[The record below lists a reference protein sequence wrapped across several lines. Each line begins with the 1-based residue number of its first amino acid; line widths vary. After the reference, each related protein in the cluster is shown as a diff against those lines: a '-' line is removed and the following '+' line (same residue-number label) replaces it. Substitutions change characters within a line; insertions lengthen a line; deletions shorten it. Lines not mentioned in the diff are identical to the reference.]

1 MSKIIA
7 YKERS
12 IEEKEKINAY
22 NKKMDS
28 EEWRDAYDDEKDV
41 EHFAK
46 PRGHSP
52 LAERLVAD
60 LRRAKVIKP
69 AWIFEIGCGQGRDG
83 KYLAQKGHIVRG
95 IDVSESAVKTA
106 NELVKGLPAKFS
118 VGDAEN
124 LHMVG
129 DESQDAV
136 YSIAAVH
143 GTAIKFTFKEI
154 FRVLRSGGIAKLFLY
169 TGTKTGKSW
178 VSYWTP
184 GEIKQYA
191 KEAGFKIE
199 QFREVS
205 DTEPI
210 EIPGVEGK
218 VEQQSNIV
226 ITTFKKPAESEDLS
240 KLTKKAVKSFLRRR
254 FIKEE

>member
-1 MSKIIA
+1 MIP

-12 IEEKEKINAY
+12 AEEKEKINAY

-28 EEWRDAYDDEKDV
+28 EEWEKSYDDEKDV

-46 PRGHSP
+46 MKGHSP
-52 LAERLVAD
+52 LAEELVRD
-60 LRRAKVIKP
+60 LRRAKVVKP
-69 AWIFEIGCGQGRDG
+69 IWVFEIGCGQGRDG
-83 KYLAQKGHIVRG
+83 KYLAQKGCIVRG
-95 IDVSESAVKTA
+95 IDVSESAVETA
-106 NELVKGLPAKFS
+106 NEAVKGLPAKFS

-143 GTAIKFTFKEI
+143 GTSIKFTFMEM
-154 FRVLRSGGIAKLFLY
+154 FRILRSGGIAKLFLY
-169 TGTKTGKSW
+169 TRTKTGDRW

-199 QFREVS
+199 KFREVS
-205 DTEPI
+205 DVDSI
-210 EIPGVEGK
+210 EVPGVEGK
-218 VEQQSNIV
+218 VEQESHIV
-226 ITTFKKPAESEDLS
+226 ITTLKKPVESEDLE
-240 KLTKKAVKSFLRRR
+240 KLTKKAVKSFVRRR
-254 FIKEE
+254 FTV